1 MTSIGSGAREYRIEG
16 PVRTLADALKDRPD
30 ALVSRDTPA
39 EYAAFTVP
47 DEQQS
52 RLEEA
57 RRPPQ
62 GQDRIAG
69 QVVANGE
76 VVATVFESGA
86 AITRSSMAL
95 PADAP
100 AGTDL
105 AAARLGAI
113 ARSVQG
119 SIRRSDF
126 LPMAGVDL
134 EGVAQP
140 GAGLEAA
147 RRQVDETLQSILWR
161 HTASRP

>member
-1 MTSIGSGAREYRIEG
+1 MTSITSGARTYRIEG

-30 ALVSRDTPA
+30 ALVRRDTPA
-39 EYAAFTVP
+39 EQVAFKLM

-57 RRPPQ
+57 QRLPRK
-62 GQDRIAG
+62 QDRIAG

-76 VVATVFESGA
+76 VVATVFASGT

-134 EGVAQP
+134 EGMAQP
-140 GAGLEAA
+140 GAGLEEA

-161 HTASRP
+161 PAAARP